1 MEREKLKSRL
11 GFILLSAGCAIGIG
25 NVWKFPY
32 MAGQGGGGAFVLF
45 YLLFLVILGLPIM
58 TMEFA
63 VGRASHKSPVRA
75 YQALEKPGQKWHI
88 HGYFTLI
95 GCYLLMMFYTT
106 VAGWMLHYF
115 YMTAA
120 GKLVG
125 LDTDQVAGKFTDMLA
140 SPLTMGF
147 WMVVVVAIG
156 IFVCARGLQNGLEKV
171 TKVMM
176 IALLVIMVVLA
187 VNSMFM
193 PGAKEGLTFFLV
205 PDFERMKEVG
215 VVNTL
220 VGAMNQ
226 AFFTLS
232 LGIGAMAIFGSY
244 IGKEHALLGESV
256 RVVVLDT
263 FVAITAGLIIFPA
276 CFTYG
281 VDQTSGPS
289 LIFITLPNIFAN
301 MAMGRL
307 WGSLFFLFMAFAA
320 LSTVLAVF
328 ENIICC
334 GMELTGWNRQKSSLV
349 NFFLIIALSLP
360 CVLGY
365 NVWAWDGFAI
375 FGGAVLDVE
384 DFLVSNLF
392 LPLGSLVYLL
402 FCVTRWGWGWDN
414 YKKEVNT
421 GKGLKMLEEAG
432 VKVECGLEA
441 EEAEEINRG
450 FLKRQREGMPWV
462 RTKMAMSV
470 DGNTALANGKSQWI
484 TSEEARADGHFWR
497 GISGAV
503 LTGLGTVLADNPQ
516 MTARFEGVTRQ
527 PLKVVVDSNLSLNP
541 DLKIFQGGKTLL
553 VCAHYDIVRAENFE
567 SQGVE
572 VIELPGKDGKVDL
585 RALMKELAKREIN
598 DVHVEAGARLNGAL
612 AMEGLIDEYLIYVAP
627 VFLGDG
633 RRLLDL
639 PSFKDLCEGVALEFT
654 DIQKVGPDVR
664 LMLRPVR

>member
-58 TMEFA
+58 SMEFA

-106 VAGWMLHYF
+106 VAGWMMHYF

-120 GKLVG
+120 GKLSG
-125 LDTDQVAGKFTDMLA
+125 LTADEVASAFTEMLA
-140 SPLTMGF
+140 SPGIMAF
-147 WMVVVVAIG
+147 WMVVVVVFG
-156 IFVCARGLQNGLEKV
+156 IFVCARGLQNGLERV

-176 IALLVIMVVLA
+176 IALLAIMVILA
-187 VNSMFM
+187 VNSLFM
-193 PGAKEGLTFFLV
+193 PGAAEGLKFYLV
-205 PDFERMKEVG
+205 PDFARMKEVG

-220 VGAMNQ
+220 VGAM
-226 AFFTLS
+226 S
-232 LGIGAMAIFGSY
+232 LGVGAMAIFGSY
-244 IGKEHALLGESV
+244 IGKERALLGESV

-334 GMELTGWNRQKSSLV
+334 DMELMHWDRKKSSWV
-349 NFFLIIALSLP
+349 NLFLIIALSLP

-365 NVWAWDGFAI
+365 NLWAWDGFAI
-375 FGGAVLDVE
+375 FGGAVLDLE

-402 FCVTRWGWGWDN
+402 FCTSRYGWGWEN

-421 GKGLKMLEEAG
+421 GDGLKVHDWMRGYLTY
-432 VKVECGLEA
+432 GLPVIVLFIFA
-441 EEAEEINRG
+441 FG
-450 FLKRQREGMPWV
+450 LYDKFL
-462 RTKMAMSV
+462 A
-470 DGNTALANGKSQWI
+470 
-484 TSEEARADGHFWR
+484 
-497 GISGAV
+497 
-503 LTGLGTVLADNPQ
+503 
-516 MTARFEGVTRQ
+516 
-527 PLKVVVDSNLSLNP
+527 
-541 DLKIFQGGKTLL
+541 
-553 VCAHYDIVRAENFE
+553 
-567 SQGVE
+567 
-572 VIELPGKDGKVDL
+572 
-585 RALMKELAKREIN
+585 
-598 DVHVEAGARLNGAL
+598 
-612 AMEGLIDEYLIYVAP
+612 
-627 VFLGDG
+627 
-633 RRLLDL
+633 
-639 PSFKDLCEGVALEFT
+639 
-654 DIQKVGPDVR
+654 
-664 LMLRPVR
+664 